1 MENVRRGPFVGSLRA
16 LDLVLVLVLALG
28 TFLAAVFRARVPAG
42 PPLVPI
48 GLVTAVL
55 FLGLNRVQ
63 QRLARPGGRFFFRL
77 LSVSIA
83 LLVIYETWVRLS
95 LIAWPAWRDPALI
108 GLEQRVFGV
117 APTLWLQALV
127 SPSLTEW
134 LMFAYVVYFALY
146 PLVTAVLFFRHG
158 EPVLEAF
165 LFTLAFNNIFC
176 NLFYPVFPV
185 DNPVAGLGALHTVPL
200 KGWLFTAAGEY
211 MRATMTPG
219 GGMPSGH
226 VAAITIMLL
235 AAYRY
240 ERRLFYPLLPV
251 GLSLIAATVYGRFHY
266 LSDCLMGLAAA
277 LFCWWA
283 APVAKRRLDG
293 ILASRGRACPFPD
306 RPRPR

>member
-1 MENVRRGPFVGSLRA
+1 MENVRRVPFLRSLRA
-16 LDLVLVLVLALG
+16 LDLVLALVLLVGAS
-28 TFLAAVFRARVPAG
+28 LAAAFRTRVPPG

-48 GLVTAVL
+48 GLATAVL

-63 QRLARPGGRFFFRL
+63 QRQAHPGGRFFLRL

-95 LIAWPAWRDPALI
+95 LIAWPAWQDPALI
-108 GLEQRVFGV
+108 SMEQRIFGTT
-117 APTLWLQALV
+117 PTVWLQALV
-127 SPSLTEW
+127 SPALTEW

-146 PLVTAVLFFRHG
+146 PVVTAVLFFRHG

-176 NLFYPVFPV
+176 NLFYPLFPV
-185 DNPVAGLGALHTVPL
+185 DNPVAGLGALHAVPL
-200 KGWLFTAAGEY
+200 QGWFFTAAGEY
-211 MRATMTPG
+211 MRSTMTPG

-226 VAAITIMLL
+226 VAATTIMLL
-235 AAYRY
+235 AVYKY
-240 ERRLFYPLLPV
+240 ERRLFYPLLSV

-266 LSDCLMGLAAA
+266 LSDSLMGLAAA

-283 APVAKRRLDG
+283 APIAKRCLDR
-293 ILASRGRACPFPD
+293 ILASRGRTCPLPD
-306 RPRPR
+306 RPR

>member
-1 MENVRRGPFVGSLRA
+1 MDYVRRGPFLGSLRA
-16 LDLVLVLVLALG
+16 LDLVLVLVLLVGAS
-28 TFLAAVFRARVPAG
+28 LAAAFRARVPPG

-48 GLVTAVL
+48 GLAAAVL

-63 QRLARPGGRFFFRL
+63 QRLVRPGGRFFLRL

-95 LIAWPAWRDPALI
+95 LIAWPAWQDSALI
-108 GLEQRVFGV
+108 SMEQRIFGT
-117 APTLWLQALV
+117 APTVWLQALV
-127 SPSLTEW
+127 SPALTEW
-134 LMFAYVVYFALY
+134 MMFAYVVYFALY

-158 EPVLEAF
+158 EPLLEAF

-185 DNPVAGLGALHTVPL
+185 DNPVAGLGALHAVPL
-200 KGWLFTAAGEY
+200 KGWFFTAAGEY
-211 MRATMTPG
+211 MRSTMNAG

-226 VAAITIMLL
+226 VAATTIMLL
-235 AAYRY
+235 AVYKY

-251 GLSLIAATVYGRFHY
+251 GISLIAATVYGRFHY
-266 LSDCLMGLAAA
+266 LSDSLLGIAAA

-283 APVAKRRLDG
+283 APLVKRRLDG
-293 ILASRGRACPFPD
+293 ALASRDRIGPLPALR
-306 RPRPR
+306 RPR